1 LQLLTFFG
9 KITKKLKRITTMA
22 KHQFQTEANQIL
34 QLMIHSLYSNKEI
47 FLRELISN
55 GSDALDKLNML
66 VLTDE
71 NYKGVKFDPRIDI
84 VPNKEANTL
93 TISDTGIGMNEE
105 DLLNNLGTIAKSGTK
120 AFLEN
125 LTGDAKKDS
134 HLIGQFGVGFYS
146 AFMVASKIEV
156 VTKKAGEEKAYK
168 WVSDGS
174 GEFEIEETQKDS
186 HGTAI
191 TLYLNEDETEFLEAY
206 RIEAIVKK
214 YSNHIPF
221 PIFLEKEKVIPAK
234 TDDDGKE
241 IEPSRTEM
249 EVVQINNAI
258 ALWKFSKSDISDDEY
273 KAFYETMAH
282 SNEEPLTWMHHKAE
296 GAIEYTTLF
305 YIPSK
310 APMDIYR
317 VDYQPGIKLYINR
330 VFITD
335 DDKELMPTYL
345 RFLRGVIDSSDL
357 PLNVSREILQSNPV
371 MAKIKNASVKKVL
384 SELAKMMK
392 KQPEKY
398 DTFYKE
404 FGNVLKEG
412 LYNDFANREKILEL
426 LKFHTLNSD
435 EMTTIEEFVKN
446 VDEEKKEI
454 YYLAAKSSIDML
466 KHAPVLEKFKSRGID
481 VLLLNEEVDTIIFPM
496 VTEYKEYKLVPAAD
510 AKFEESEDEKKAK
523 EELAKE
529 FEGFTKEVKDILG
542 DAVKSVEVSTEL
554 TESAV
559 ALKADKED
567 PAYMMAQMMKQM
579 GQGGDVEEPAPI
591 LEINPNHEL
600 IKKLKE
606 SADQNLVS
614 DAAHVLLDQA
624 KLFDSQELDDT
635 ADFVARLN
643 RIITK
648 AL

>member
-1 LQLLTFFG
+1 
-9 KITKKLKRITTMA
+9 MA

-71 NYKGVKFDPRIDI
+71 NYKGVEFSPRIDI
-84 VPNKEANTL
+84 IPNKEAKTL
-93 TISDTGIGMNEE
+93 TIKDSGIGMNEE

-146 AFMVASKIEV
+146 AFMVANKIEV
-156 VTKKAGEEKAYK
+156 ITRKANEEQAYK

-174 GEFEIEETQKDS
+174 GEFDLEETTKDT
-186 HGTAI
+186 HGTEI
-191 TLYLNEDETEFLEAY
+191 ILYLNDDEGEFLEES
-206 RIEAIVKK
+206 RLENIVKK

-221 PIFLEKEKVIPAK
+221 PIYMEKDKFIPAQ
-234 TDDDGKE
+234 TDDEGKE
-241 IEPSRTEM
+241 IEPSRTER
-249 EVVQINNAI
+249 EIVQINNAN
-258 ALWKFSKSDISDDEY
+258 ALWTLSKNELKDEDY
-273 KAFYETMAH
+273 TAFYETIAH
-282 SNEEPLTWMHHKAE
+282 SNEEPLSWMHHKAE
-296 GAIEYTTLF
+296 GAIEYSTLF

-310 APMDIYR
+310 APMDIFR

-345 RFLRGVIDSSDL
+345 RFLRGVIDSADL

-392 KQPEKY
+392 KAPEKY

-412 LYNDFANREKILEL
+412 LYSDFANREKILEL
-426 LKFHTLNSD
+426 LKFYTLNG
-435 EMTTIEEFVKN
+435 EGTTTIEEFVKN

-454 YYLAAKSSIDML
+454 YYITGKTSVDML
-466 KHAPVLEKFKSRGID
+466 KRSPVLEKFKSRGID
-481 VLLLNEEVDTIIFPM
+481 VLVLNEEVDTIIFPM
-496 VTEYKEYKLVPAAD
+496 VTEYKEYKLIAVSD
-510 AKFEESEDEKKAK
+510 AKFEETEEDKKAK
-523 EELAKE
+523 EVLTKE
-529 FEGFTKEVKDILG
+529 YEGFTKEIKDMLG
-542 DAVKSVEVSTEL
+542 DTVKSVEVATEL
-554 TESAV
+554 TESPV
-559 ALKADKED
+559 AIRADKED

-579 GQGGDVEEPAPI
+579 GQATDVEEPAPI

-600 IKKLKE
+600 IQKLKD
-606 SADQNLVS
+606 SADQNLIS

-624 KLFDSQELDDT
+624 KLFDGQELDDT
-635 ADFVARLN
+635 AEFVTRLN
-643 RIITK
+643 RIIAK

>member
-1 LQLLTFFG
+1 
-9 KITKKLKRITTMA
+9 MA

-55 GSDALDKLNML
+55 ASDALDKLNML

-71 NYKGVKFDPRIDI
+71 KYKGIKFDPRIDI
-84 VPNKEANTL
+84 KRDKENKLL
-93 TISDTGIGMNEE
+93 TIADTGIGMNEE

-125 LTGDAKKDS
+125 LTGDQKVDS
-134 HLIGQFGVGFYS
+134 HLIGQFGVGFYA
-146 AFMVASKIEV
+146 AFMVADKVEV
-156 VTKKAGEEKAYK
+156 ITKKAGEEKAYK
-168 WVSDGS
+168 WVSDGT
-174 GEFEIEETQKDS
+174 GEFEVEEATKEG
-186 HGTAI
+186 HGTEI
-191 TLYLNEDETEFLEAY
+191 ILHLKDDETEFLEEH
-206 RIEAIVKK
+206 RIESIVKK

-221 PIFLEKEKVIPAK
+221 PIFMDKEKYIPAK

-241 IEPSRTEM
+241 IEPARTEI
-249 EVVQINNAI
+249 ENVQINSAN
-258 ALWKFSKSDISDDEY
+258 ALWTISKSELKDEDYIS
-273 KAFYETMAH
+273 FYETLAH

-345 RFLRGVIDSSDL
+345 RFLRGVIDSKDL

-371 MAKIKNASVKKVL
+371 MAKIRNASVKKVL

-392 KQPEKY
+392 KEPEKY

-454 YYLAAKSSIDML
+454 YYLTGKSSIDML
-466 KHAPVLEKFKSRGID
+466 KHSPVLEKFKARGID

-510 AKFEESEDEKKAK
+510 AKFEESEEEKKAK

-529 FEGFTKEVKDILG
+529 YESFTKEIKDILG
-542 DAVKSVEVSTEL
+542 DEVKSVEVATEL

-559 ALKADKED
+559 AIKADKED

-591 LEINPNHEL
+591 LQINPKHEL

-606 SADQNLVS
+606 SADQNLIE

-624 KLFDSQELDDT
+624 KLFDGRELDDT
-635 ADFVARLN
+635 ADFVVRLN
-643 RIITK
+643 RIMSK

>member
-1 LQLLTFFG
+1 
-9 KITKKLKRITTMA
+9 MA

-55 GSDALDKLNML
+55 ASDALDKLNML

-71 NYKGVKFDPRIDI
+71 NYKNVKFDPRIEIKRD
-84 VPNKEANTL
+84 KDAKLL
-93 TISDTGIGMNEE
+93 TVADTGIGMNEE
-105 DLLNNLGTIAKSGTK
+105 DLMNNLGTIAKSGTK
-120 AFLEN
+120 AFLEQM
-125 LTGDAKKDS
+125 TGDQKVDS
-134 HLIGQFGVGFYS
+134 HLIGQFGVGFYA
-146 AFMVASKIEV
+146 AFMVADKVEV
-156 VTKKAGEEKAYK
+156 ITKKAGEEKAYK
-168 WVSDGS
+168 WISNGS
-174 GEFEIEETQKDS
+174 GEFEIEETTKEG
-186 HGTAI
+186 HGTDI
-191 TLYLNEDETEFLEAY
+191 ILYLKDDETEFLEEH

-221 PIFLEKEKVIPAK
+221 PIFMDKEKFIPAK

-241 IEPSRTEM
+241 IEPSKTEI
-249 EVVQINNAI
+249 ENVQINSAN
-258 ALWKFSKSDISDDEY
+258 ALWTLPKSELKDEDYIS
-273 KAFYETMAH
+273 FYESLAH
-282 SNEEPLTWMHHKAE
+282 SNEEPLKWMHHKAE

-317 VDYQPGIKLYINR
+317 VDYQPGVKLYINR

-345 RFLRGVIDSSDL
+345 RFLRGVIDSKDL

-371 MAKIKNASVKKVL
+371 MAKIRNASVKKVL

-392 KQPEKY
+392 KEPEKY

-412 LYNDFANREKILEL
+412 LYSDFANREKILEL

-446 VDEEKKEI
+446 LKVNGEAREGDLGQDEEKKEI
-454 YYLAAKSSIDML
+454 YYLANKASVDML
-466 KHAPVLEKFKSRGID
+466 KHSPVLEKFKARGID

-496 VTEYKEYKLVPAAD
+496 VTEYKEYKLIPVAD

-523 EELAKE
+523 EELVKEFESLAKE
-529 FEGFTKEVKDILG
+529 FKTTLG
-542 DAVKSVEVSTEL
+542 DAVKEVEVTTEL
-554 TESAV
+554 TESPV
-559 ALKADKED
+559 ALKVDKDD
-567 PAYMMAQMMKQM
+567 PAFMMAQMMKQM
-579 GQGGDVEEPAPI
+579 GQAGDVEEPAPI
-591 LEINPNHEL
+591 LEINPKHEL
-600 IKKLKE
+600 IAKLKE
-606 SADQNLVS
+606 SSDQNLIE
-614 DAAHVLLDQA
+614 DAAHVLFDQA
-624 KLFDSQELDDT
+624 KLFDGREIDDT
-635 ADFVARLN
+635 AEFAMRLN
-643 RIITK
+643 RIMTK

>member
-1 LQLLTFFG
+1 
-9 KITKKLKRITTMA
+9 MA

-55 GSDALDKLNML
+55 ASDALDKLNML
-66 VLTDE
+66 VLTNE
-71 NYKGVKFDPRIDI
+71 EYKGVKFDPRIDI
-84 VPNKEANTL
+84 KKDKENKLL
-93 TISDTGIGMNEE
+93 TITDTGIGMNEV

-125 LTGDAKKDS
+125 MTGDQKVDS
-134 HLIGQFGVGFYS
+134 HLIGQFGVGFYA
-146 AFMVASKIEV
+146 AFMVADTVEV
-156 VTKKAGEEKAYK
+156 ITKKAGEEQAYK
-168 WVSDGS
+168 WISTGN
-174 GEFEIEETQKDS
+174 GEFEIQETTKEG
-186 HGTAI
+186 HGTEI
-191 TLYLNEDETEFLEAY
+191 ILHLNEGEEEFLEEH

-221 PIFLEKEKVIPAK
+221 PIFMDKEKHIPAV

-241 IEPSRTEM
+241 TEPARTEI
-249 EVVQINNAI
+249 ENVQINSAN
-258 ALWKFSKSDISDDEY
+258 ALWTISKNELKDEDY
-273 KAFYETMAH
+273 KAFYETLAH

-317 VDYQPGIKLYINR
+317 VDYQPGVKLYINR

-345 RFLRGVIDSSDL
+345 RFLRGVIDSKDL

-392 KQPEKY
+392 KEPEKY
-398 DTFYKE
+398 DTFYTE

-435 EMTTIEEFVKN
+435 EMTTIEEFAKN
-446 VDEEKKEI
+446 VDEDKKEI
-454 YYLAAKSSIDML
+454 YYLASKGSIDML
-466 KHAPVLEKFKSRGID
+466 KHSPVLEKFRARGID

-496 VTEYKEYKLVPAAD
+496 VTEYKEYKLIPATD
-510 AKFEESEDEKKAK
+510 AKFEESEEDKKAK
-523 EELAKE
+523 EELTKEYEGLAKE
-529 FEGFTKEVKDILG
+529 FKETLGEAVKEV
-542 DAVKSVEVSTEL
+542 EVTTEL
-554 TESAV
+554 TESPV
-559 ALKADKED
+559 ALKIDKED
-567 PAYMMAQMMKQM
+567 PSYMMAQMMKQM

-591 LEINPNHEL
+591 LQINPKHEL
-600 IKKLKE
+600 IEKLKN
-606 SADQNLVS
+606 SSDQNLIE
-614 DAAHVLLDQA
+614 DAAHVLFDQA
-624 KLFDSQELDDT
+624 KLFDGKELDDT
-635 ADFVARLN
+635 ADFAMRLN

-648 AL
+648 AV